1 MIYNLYFDISAIF
14 INILIIIF
22 FYYRKFLPI
31 RQNRIFVTFVFVL
44 LGTTILE
51 IITSYHDMKN
61 TYSSR
66 VVSYILNCL
75 FLMGTNSFG
84 VFFSFYTLSL
94 ADYWS
99 NFSLKKRR
107 AWEVC
112 ILLPYAFELIL
123 IVLTPF
129 LQNTNKA
136 VFYLDVNNIYHR
148 GNFSY
153 ILFYIIT
160 FLYMINILTIL
171 FIFHKKISF
180 ENKALVAHFIVAV
193 LLSVA
198 IQYCFPSLLVT
209 CFIITLT
216 SLTFLFFIQKPEKVL
231 DSITGLFN
239 QSAFIKYFSGI
250 KKSDEKISTVTVTIK
265 DIDFLINTYGLSGF
279 NELLK
284 IIGDTLIHQYSYSR
298 VFYVGQGKFAV
309 LVKNSKEKDIN
320 QIIHNL
326 DVTFQRMWTF
336 NDIKIKLYTQ
346 ICVVKFPNDAKSPEE
361 YFDIINTVFSSERY
375 TEPVVF
381 ADKIDL
387 NYRHEFIKI
396 EHAVRKGLSERR
408 YEVYYQPIFSAADKR
423 VIGGEALIRLRGDDG
438 NPISP
443 EDFIPIAEKNGTVL
457 RIGEFVLETVFSDLA
472 HIDLEEAGVKKIDIN
487 LSVAQCMQE
496 ILADQIIGI
505 QTIFNIPN
513 KVINLEITET
523 ALAHTPEV
531 MEENIKK
538 LVEAGF
544 EFSLDDYGSGYSNM
558 SYMLNMPF
566 SMIKI
571 DKYIVWSAYKEKRS
585 ETALK
590 CTIDMIKKLGMTI
603 LAEGVETKEQAD
615 WLLALGCDYLQGYY
629 YSKPC
634 PFNEFLP
641 LLKKKW

>member
-1 MIYNLYFDISAIF
+1 M
-14 INILIIIF
+14 
-22 FYYRKFLPI
+22 
-31 RQNRIFVTFVFVL
+31 
-44 LGTTILE
+44 GTT
-51 IITSYHDMKN
+51 
-61 TYSSR
+61 
-66 VVSYILNCL
+66 
-75 FLMGTNSFG
+75 SFG
-84 VFFSFYTLSL
+84 VFFSLYTLSL
-94 ADYWS
+94 ADFWS
-99 NFSLKKRR
+99 NFTAKKRILTI
-107 AWEVC
+107 C
-112 ILLPYAFELIL
+112 FLLPYIFEVIL
-123 IVLTPF
+123 LLLTPL
-129 LQNTNKA
+129 LQHTDKA
-136 VFYLDVNNIYHR
+136 IFYLDSNNIYHR
-148 GNFSY
+148 GNISF
-153 ILFYIIT
+153 ILIYVVTI
-160 FLYMINILTIL
+160 LYMVSIVSML
-171 FIFHKKISF
+171 FIFRKRISG
-180 ENKALVAHFIVAV
+180 ENKGLVAYFIFAV

-198 IQYCFPSLLVT
+198 IQYFFPSLLVT
-209 CFIITLT
+209 CFITSLT

-231 DSITGLFN
+231 DSITGLYN
-239 QSAFIKYFSGI
+239 QTAFIKYFNEI
-250 KKSDEKISTVTVTIK
+250 RKSDEKISTVSISIK
-265 DIDFLINTYGLSGF
+265 DIDFLINTYGLSDF

-284 IIGDTLIHQYSYSR
+284 MVGDSLSRQYSYRR
-298 VFYVGQGKFAV
+298 VFYIGQGKFSV
-309 LVKNSKEKDIN
+309 LVKNSKAKDIN
-320 QIIHNL
+320 LIINNL
-326 DVTFQRMWTF
+326 NVAFNRLWTF

-346 ICVVKFPNDAKSPEE
+346 ICVVKFPKDAKTPEE

-387 NYRHEFIKI
+387 HYRHEIIRI

-408 YEVYYQPIFSAADKR
+408 YEVYYQPIYSAADKR

-438 NPISP
+438 KFISP

-505 QTIFNIPN
+505 QTIFNVPN
-513 KVINLEITET
+513 DVINLEITET

-531 MEENIKK
+531 MEKNIKK

-558 SYMLNMPF
+558 SYMLNIPF

-571 DKYIVWSAYKEKRS
+571 DKYIVWSAFKEKRS

-603 LAEGVETKEQAD
+603 LAEGVETKEMAD
-615 WLLALGCDYLQGYY
+615 WLLDLGCDYLQGYY

-641 LLKKKW
+641 ILKKQW

>member
-1 MIYNLYFDISAIF
+1 M
-14 INILIIIF
+14 
-22 FYYRKFLPI
+22 
-31 RQNRIFVTFVFVL
+31 
-44 LGTTILE
+44 
-51 IITSYHDMKN
+51 
-61 TYSSR
+61 
-66 VVSYILNCL
+66 
-75 FLMGTNSFG
+75 
-84 VFFSFYTLSL
+84 
-94 ADYWS
+94 
-99 NFSLKKRR
+99 
-107 AWEVC
+107 
-112 ILLPYAFELIL
+112 
-123 IVLTPF
+123 
-129 LQNTNKA
+129 
-136 VFYLDVNNIYHR
+136 
-148 GNFSY
+148 
-153 ILFYIIT
+153 
-160 FLYMINILTIL
+160 
-171 FIFHKKISF
+171 
-180 ENKALVAHFIVAV
+180 
-193 LLSVA
+193 
-198 IQYCFPSLLVT
+198 
-209 CFIITLT
+209 
-216 SLTFLFFIQKPEKVL
+216 
-231 DSITGLFN
+231 
-239 QSAFIKYFSGI
+239 
-250 KKSDEKISTVTVTIK
+250 
-265 DIDFLINTYGLSGF
+265 
-279 NELLK
+279 LK
-284 IIGDTLIHQYSYSR
+284 IIGDTLIRQYSYSR
-298 VFYVGQGKFAV
+298 LFYVGQGKFAV
-309 LVKNSKEKDIN
+309 LVKNSKEKDIK

-387 NYRHEFIKI
+387 NYRHEFIRI